1 VIQAYLKEQDD
12 SLAEVADTD
21 DDEIPMR
28 SLTPDARVSTVYPL
42 LAKESVKEVAPN
54 KGPGA
59 AAPPPSAKT
68 NSASSGTTANKISD
82 KDDIFEIY
90 RKIKN

>member
-1 VIQAYLKEQDD
+1 
-12 SLAEVADTD
+12 
-21 DDEIPMR
+21 
-28 SLTPDARVSTVYPL
+28 L
-42 LAKESVKEVAPN
+42 LAKESVKEVAPD
-54 KGPGA
+54 KGSVA

-68 NSASSGTTANKISD
+68 NSASSGTVINKISD